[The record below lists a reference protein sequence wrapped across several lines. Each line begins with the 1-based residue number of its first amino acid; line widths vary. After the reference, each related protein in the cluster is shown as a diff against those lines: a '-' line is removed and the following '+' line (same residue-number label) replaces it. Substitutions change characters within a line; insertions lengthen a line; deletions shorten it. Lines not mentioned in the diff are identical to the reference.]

1 MYKII
6 ILSIALIFMASSGL
20 AEQTDLRKQLKR
32 STTGQ
37 VIKIIDG
44 DTVILKDQTRVR
56 LVGIQAPKL
65 PLGRKNFKGW
75 PLGFESKNMLSG
87 LVLDKYVTLYF
98 GGQRQ
103 DRYGRALAHL
113 FLADGR
119 WVQGEMLKYGMARIY
134 TFPDNRAITPE
145 MMVLERIAR
154 QNNSGIWAMDF
165 YKPKAQENSGKFQ
178 NSFQVITGIVKEV
191 AKVRGTYYLNFG
203 EDWKED
209 FTVVIKSR
217 AARKFIKAEISPED
231 FSGKKIEVRGWLKSY
246 NGPMIEATHPE
257 QIVIIQ

>member
-1 MYKII
+1 MYKFFTLFI
-6 ILSIALIFMASSGL
+6 ILIFTTSAGK
-20 AEQTDLRKQLKR
+20 AEQQDLRKQLKK
-32 STTGQ
+32 STTQ
-37 VIKIIDG
+37 KVIKITDG

-75 PLGFESKNMLSG
+75 PLGFESKKMLSD

-98 GGQRQ
+98 GGQKK

-113 FLADGR
+113 FLDDGL
-119 WVQGEMLKYGMARIY
+119 WVQGELLKYGMARVY
-134 TFPDNRAITPE
+134 TFPNNRAITPE
-145 MMVLERIAR
+145 MMQAEQIAR
-154 QNNSGIWAMDF
+154 QNNSGIWAMNF
-165 YKPKAQENSGKFQ
+165 YKPKEQKTSGKYH
-178 NSFQVITGIVKEV
+178 NSFQVVTGTVKNV

-209 FTVVIKSR
+209 FTIVIKSR
-217 AARKFIKAEISPED
+217 ASRKFIKAGINPESYSD
-231 FSGKKIEVRGWLKSY
+231 KKIEVRGWLKSY

-257 QIVIIQ
+257 QIMIIQ